1 MFRRIEDTLE
11 PDPSFPA
18 DLSKLGFFIN
28 ISGDIRMINA
38 PEKPYV
44 YHATNNERVN
54 EMRREAMQSKSQF
67 SLKKLWLTCYS
78 LPAQRSREASV

>member
-18 DLSKLGFFIN
+18 DLNKLGFFIN
-28 ISGDIRMINA
+28 SSGDIRMINA

-67 SLKKLWLTCYS
+67 SLKKL
-78 LPAQRSREASV
+78 